1 MIEGRLLVAYHGCD
15 ITTRDDLV
23 TGKSADLD
31 HSKNPYDWL
40 GPGVYFFEGDAERA
54 LMFAKASHDNPAKMY
69 TARAIGTPAVVGAIL
84 RVQRWLDMTTQ
95 EGINE
100 FTLAYPALLAGL
112 AKTGSP
118 VPKNAAASEDDID
131 VILRKLDNAVF
142 TFIHDIRDNA
152 NSPASPGPPPPFFQ
166 AVRGAFYQGAEIAP
180 KSGFRVGTHVQIAL
194 RDNSCVEGWFLP
206 RGEQLLKEAEY
217 LEAVERREQ
226 IAMSRKPKKRA
237 GK

>member
-23 TGKSADLD
+23 TGKLAHLD

-40 GPGVYFFEGDAERA
+40 GPGAYFFEGDTERA

-69 TARAIGTPAVVGAIL
+69 TARAIGTPAVVGVIL

-100 FTLAYPALLAGL
+100 FTLAYPALLDGL

-118 VPKNAAASEDDID
+118 VPKNAVASEDDID

-142 TFIHDIRDNA
+142 TFIHDIRDND
-152 NSPASPGPPPPFFQ
+152 NPPPPPFFQ
-166 AVRGAFYQGAEIAP
+166 AVRGAFYQGAEVAP
-180 KSGFRVGTHVQIAL
+180 MSGFRVGTDVQIAL

-206 RGEQLLKEAEY
+206 KGEQLLTESEY
-217 LEAVERREQ
+217 QEAVIKREQ
-226 IAMSRKPKKRA
+226 VAKSRKPKKRA
-237 GK
+237 SK